1 MAKKK
6 HQRRPKPDI
15 AALLHEAADKMA
27 HLFQAGA
34 PEDVAR
40 LVQFFRGFHQY
51 SFLNII
57 LIWVQDPEAT
67 LVASYA
73 TWKKKGR
80 WVKKGE
86 KARIWVRVPYHKKV
100 VKKELDENGREVE
113 VEVKELVGFGWG
125 AVYDIRQTD
134 GEPVPELEQLSVTVD
149 DPEVMLDRLAHAA
162 KSLGAPRVVFRP
174 FRKGERGLGYWDR
187 TSHEIHI
194 NAKNDPSRQV
204 TTLIHEIGH
213 HLLHQSP
220 AFVSAEKRLKELE
233 AEATAALVGH
243 VLGIEGVFPSAWQ
256 YIAMHYWADDKAAVK
271 DFEARMRRIMGA
283 AQKIVR
289 AYDEA
294 PIPVQFPVQLSFLEE
309 AI

>member
-1 MAKKK
+1 MKQKQK
-6 HQRRPKPDI
+6 RPKPDVG
-15 AALLHEAADKMA
+15 ALLHEAAEKMA
-27 HLFQAGA
+27 QLFQAGA
-34 PEDVAR
+34 PEDVAK
-40 LVQFFRGFHQY
+40 LVAFLRGFHQY
-51 SFLNII
+51 SFLNTI
-57 LIWVQDPEAT
+57 LIWVQYPEAT

-86 KARIWVRVPYHKKV
+86 KARIWVRVPYFKKV

-113 VEVKELVGFGWG
+113 VEEKELVGFGWG
-125 AVYDIRQTD
+125 AVFDVRQTD

-149 DPEVMLDRLAHAA
+149 EPKVALDRLVHAA
-162 KSLGAPRVVFRP
+162 EALGVTKVVFRP
-174 FRKGERGLGYWDR
+174 FKKGERGLGYWHR
-187 TSHEIHI
+187 VLHEIHLNTQADI
-194 NAKNDPSRQV
+194 NKQV
-204 TTLIHEIGH
+204 TVFIHEIGH

-220 AFVSAEKRLKELE
+220 AFIMQETHLKELE
-233 AEATAALVGH
+233 AEATTALVGH

-256 YIAMHYWADDKAAVK
+256 YIAMHYQADDKAAVR

-294 PIPVQFPVQLSFLEE
+294 PIPVSLPAPIPVLT
-309 AI
+309 

>member
-1 MAKKK
+1 MKQKQK
-6 HQRRPKPDI
+6 RPKPDVG
-15 AALLHEAADKMA
+15 ALLHEAAEKMA
-27 HLFQAGA
+27 QLFQAGA
-34 PEDVAR
+34 PEDVAK
-40 LVQFFRGFHQY
+40 LVAFLRGFHQY
-51 SFLNII
+51 SFLNTI

-86 KARIWVRVPYHKKV
+86 KARIWVRVPYFKKV

-113 VEVKELVGFGWG
+113 VEEKELVGFGWG
-125 AVYDIRQTD
+125 AVFDVRQTD

-149 DPEVMLDRLAHAA
+149 EPKVALDRLVHAA
-162 KSLGAPRVVFRP
+162 EALGVTKVVFRP
-174 FRKGERGLGYWDR
+174 FKKGERGLGYWHR
-187 TSHEIHI
+187 VLHEIHLNTQADI
-194 NAKNDPSRQV
+194 NKQV
-204 TTLIHEIGH
+204 TVFIHEIGH

-220 AFVSAEKRLKELE
+220 AFIMQETHLKELE
-233 AEATAALVGH
+233 AEATTALVGH

-256 YIAMHYWADDKAAVK
+256 YIAMHYQADDKAAVR

-294 PIPVQFPVQLSFLEE
+294 PIPVSLPAPIPVLT
-309 AI
+309 

>member
-1 MAKKK
+1 MKQK
-6 HQRRPKPDI
+6 QRRPKPNI
-15 AALLHEAADKMA
+15 GALLHEAAEKLA
-27 HLFQAGA
+27 QLFQAGA
-34 PEDVAR
+34 PEDVAK
-40 LVQFFRGFHQY
+40 LVAFLRGFHQY
-51 SFLNII
+51 SFLNTI

-86 KARIWVRVPYHKKV
+86 KARIWVRVPYFKKV
-100 VKKELDENGREVE
+100 KRVELDENGREVE
-113 VEVKELVGFGWG
+113 VEEKELVGFGWG
-125 AVYDIRQTD
+125 AVFDVRQTD

-149 DPEVMLDRLAHAA
+149 EPKVALDRLVHAA
-162 KSLGAPRVVFRP
+162 EALGVTRVVFRP
-174 FRKGERGLGYWDR
+174 FRKGERGLGYWHR
-187 TSHEIHI
+187 VSHEIHI
-194 NAKNDPSRQV
+194 NTRADASKQV
-204 TTLIHEIGH
+204 TVLIHEIGH

-220 AFVSAEKRLKELE
+220 VFVAQETHLRELE

-256 YIAMHYWADDKAAVK
+256 YIAMHYKADDKAAVR

-294 PIPVQFPVQLSFLEE
+294 PIPVALPTPAL
-309 AI
+309 AA